1 MQQAKGRT
9 SKGKEACASKG
20 KRSLV
25 VAILRFLQDEA
36 QVSDPDK
43 KESLE
48 VAVQCIESAFNY
60 NDDSELPESEN
71 LLELF
76 NEASSRPKKQVTEV
90 ILLETAKSF
99 HAAESFKNEGN
110 EFMRKGLFKDAI
122 DKYTEAIRINPAN
135 AVYFSNRA
143 AAYSRLDLHKFV
155 VEDCECAVKLDPT
168 YGKAYGRLGI
178 AYSKLNMLQKARDAY
193 LKAIELDP
201 SNEMYQSNLNLVQ
214 EQLASPADSVPNER
228 SVDIN
233 QFMANPNLLNMASE
247 MLNDPGIR
255 NVMSG
260 LLQMGNE
267 GGNPNIDVLL
277 SMGQQL
283 AEQMQINNP
292 SFVDNLRRQFSG
304 EQGGN
309 VPVDNS
315 NSSEESSDKPHSSKE
330 EPNSS

>member
-1 MQQAKGRT
+1 MQQAEVC
-9 SKGKEACASKG
+9 SKGKSN
-20 KRSLV
+20 LV
-25 VAILRFLQDEA
+25 IAILRFLQDEA
-36 QVSDPDK
+36 QISDPDK

-48 VAVQCIESAFNY
+48 VAVQCIESAFDVNS
-60 NDDSELPESEN
+60 NSDSELPETVN
-71 LLELF
+71 LLHLF
-76 NEASSRPKKQVTEV
+76 TEASSPTKKEK
-90 ILLETAKSF
+90 LS
-99 HAAESFKNEGN
+99 AESISEAESYKNEGN
-110 EFMRKGLFKDAI
+110 ELMRQGLFKEAI
-122 DKYTEAIRINPAN
+122 EKYTEAIRINPDN
-135 AVYFSNRA
+135 AVYYSNRA
-143 AAYSRLDLHKFV
+143 AAYSRLDLHECV
-155 VEDCECAVKLDPT
+155 VENCECAVKLDPT

-178 AYSKLNMLQKARDAY
+178 AYSRLNMFKKARDAY

-201 SNEMYQSNLNLVQ
+201 TNEMYQSNLNLVK
-214 EQLASPADSVPNER
+214 EQLSSHEDSVPNDR
-228 SVDIN
+228 NVDIN

-309 VPVDNS
+309 VPVNNS
-315 NSSEESSDKPHSSKE
+315 NSSEESCDKPHSSKE
-330 EPNSS
+330 EGNSS